1 MNSTVELL
9 SAAWEPIIRA
19 VVTEATTGHTPAELV
34 DTLDELGATSH
45 CAPLATALRQILAG
59 HRDREQLRAGLDDV
73 DTAIL
78 TATLD
83 RLNP

>member
-1 MNSTVELL
+1 MNSTVELV

-19 VVTEATTGHTPAELV
+19 VVTAATAGHTPAELV
-34 DTLDELGATSH
+34 DTLDQLDATTH
-45 CAPLATALRQILAG
+45 CAPLAAALRQILAG
-59 HRDREQLRAGLDDV
+59 HRDREQLRLGLDDV
-73 DTAIL
+73 DTEIL

>member
-1 MNSTVELL
+1 MTPTVELL

-19 VVTEATTGHTPAELV
+19 VVTAAAAGHTPAELV
-34 DTLDELGATSH
+34 DTLDQLGATSH
-45 CAPLATALRQILAG
+45 CAPLAAALRQILAG
-59 HRDREQLRAGLDDV
+59 HRDHDQLRAGLDDV
-73 DTAIL
+73 DTEIL